1 MPGRAQHLSVI
12 SLSSRKS
19 GRSPSLWRK
28 KQTNRR
34 VRCVTVR
41 FASCRAVGS
50 YLFTHTHSDILFHTA
65 AAAGRDKALP
75 VSFVCVCFRDTEQ
88 TACSVYRV
96 STVGDESRLRNVRSV
111 WGRELL
117 ITFTSV
123 SVIEW
128 RYTSSVQLG
137 EKVGSLTFSS
147 FFPPYNYRFCQI
159 VCEASSAGLFP
170 DTDGPKVGSKVVGFH
185 NKTLVAD

>member
-1 MPGRAQHLSVI
+1 MSVI

-19 GRSPSLWRK
+19 GRSPSLWREREK
-28 KQTNRR
+28 KATGQMCDSS
-34 VRCVTVR
+34 VCLLQDCWVIS
-41 FASCRAVGS
+41 FHA
-50 YLFTHTHSDILFHTA
+50 HTHSDILFHTA

-96 STVGDESRLRNVRSV
+96 SAVGDESRLRNVRSV